1 MRGQARRMSRCG
13 GQMDEQRT
21 SAANKEIGK
30 VTKAGVTKGEAV
42 PAASNRG
49 RTSRIGF
56 LAPVAIFFGLAI
68 LFAFGL
74 TRNARD
80 LPSMLIG
87 KPVPEFALPPV
98 EGRTLGLSTADLR
111 AKSPCSTSSP
121 PGAWNAA
128 ESILCS
134 CACKREMS
142 SHPRLNYKDKP
153 EDARNWL
160 ADLGDP
166 YTRTGA
172 DLNGRVG
179 IDFGVYGVPETF
191 VVDKTGRIA
200 HKHIGALDQRALDE
214 TILPLIAEL
223 RQAP

>member
-1 MRGQARRMSRCG
+1 MRRADGRAADIRRQQGDR
-13 GQMDEQRT
+13 
-21 SAANKEIGK
+21 K
-30 VTKAGVTKGEAV
+30 VTKAGVTTGEAV

-49 RTSRIGF
+49 RTFRIGM
-56 LAPVAIFFGLAI
+56 LAPVAIFLGLAI
-68 LFAFGL
+68 LFAYGL
-74 TRNARD
+74 TRNPRD

-98 EGRTLGLSTADLR
+98 DGRPLGLSTADLR
-111 AKSPCSTSSP
+111 GEVSLLNVFASWCV
-121 PGAWNAA
+121 
-128 ESILCS
+128 ECR
-134 CACKREMS
+134 RE
-142 SHPRLNYKDKP
+142 HPLFMRLQAGNVVPIHGLNYKDKP

-179 IDFGVYGVPETF
+179 IDLGVYGVPETF